1 MITGVANLLYANQ
14 KDHSRV
20 RNIFAPAFSERA
32 LKSSE
37 SLYVNHVDLLISKI
51 HEFVAAGTRVEMSS
65 MLNFITFDI
74 MGDLAFGQPLGLLE
88 NVQFSPWVTSVF
100 ESVKILIVVQI
111 VEFYPVLRWL
121 FDHLEPRVITNM
133 KLTHWNHTVER
144 VNQRLEQGPKHPDIW
159 SLVMERAGKD
169 DEKLTV
175 GEMHTN
181 AELFIMAGSETTGK

>member
-1 MITGVANLLYANQ
+1 
-14 KDHSRV
+14 
-20 RNIFAPAFSERA
+20 
-32 LKSSE
+32 
-37 SLYVNHVDLLISKI
+37 
-51 HEFVAAGTRVEMSS
+51 